1 MRIYTNLSVAEY
13 RIFKG
18 KADQLGIS
26 EYELAKQGILT
37 TINQPIET
45 IKLRIMLTK
54 LMVAVAK
61 DLNETKT
68 NLI

>member
-26 EYELAKQGILT
+26 EYALAKDCILIV
-37 TINQPIET
+37 INQPKDL
-45 IKLRIMLTK
+45 IKTK
-54 LMVAVAK
+54 TYLIKTMEWLAK
-61 DLNETKT
+61 DIKETPK
-68 NLI
+68 NLL